1 MFFFFFFLIL
11 QSVWLYKVG
20 FFIPVS
26 SLKVFGHS
34 IHSERRIYLGKSIQ
48 ALQNDTLS
56 YHDYSVSGSS
66 SQHCSGIP
74 FKFLCLFSSIFVH
87 YKNFPEQ
94 WLLPNQYRTHMT
106 FSHKIQAKIFP
117 WCVILCSIDYIDA
130 PNKGIEQACSRASC
144 DIHIS
149 PFSIILHFSL

>member
-1 MFFFFFFLIL
+1 MSKWTQPRFNVCFFFFIYLFYN
-11 QSVWLYKVG
+11 LYDYIKWD

-117 WCVILCSIDYIDA
+117 
-130 PNKGIEQACSRASC
+130 
-144 DIHIS
+144 
-149 PFSIILHFSL
+149 